1 MDGDDSDRADGDSNE
16 APYEDPGP
24 VDPDPDP
31 SGVREADRPSASG
44 HRRQPIRSE
53 DRPTRP
59 SDAGKGPLAPE
70 REALQNMNR
79 DELLERAG
87 ELGLNVDPELDREQL
102 IDKLSRQEGTE
113 ETASRDDRQAALG
126 G

>member
-1 MDGDDSDRADGDSNE
+1 MDGDDSDRADGDPE
-16 APYEDPGP
+16 DAPYEDPGP
-24 VDPDPDP
+24 VDPSPDP
-31 SGVREADRPSASG
+31 TGVREDDGPSSSG
-44 HRRQPIRSE
+44 HRREPPRSE
-53 DRPTRP
+53 DRPART
-59 SDAGKGPLAPE
+59 SEAGEGPLAPE

-102 IDKLSRQEGTE
+102 IDKLSRAEGAG
-113 ETASRDDRQAALG
+113 ETAGRDDRTAALG